1 MSFIE
6 LVGVTKTYGA
16 GTGAVNAVAGLD
28 LAVEK
33 GDFALVVGP
42 SGAGKTTVLNILGGM
57 EQPTSGAVMVDGR
70 DIARFDEARLT
81 RYRRHEVGFV
91 FQFYNLVASLT
102 ARENVELASELC
114 DDPLPAEEVLASVG
128 LSDRLDNFPAELSG
142 GKQQRVA
149 IARALAKN
157 PRLIL
162 ADEPTGALDFE
173 TGRSVLELL
182 QHACADLGTT
192 LVLITHNLAFEPIAD
207 RVVRIANGHV
217 TEVRLNPAPA
227 PASTLVW

>member
-70 DIARFDEARLT
+70 DITRFDEARLT

-91 FQFYNLVASLT
+91 FQFYTLVASLT

-142 GKQQRVA
+142 GEQQRVA

-173 TGRSVLELL
+173 TGGSVLELL

-207 RVVRIANGHV
+207 RVVRIANGRV